1 MKGLMKKAILAL
13 TILGL
18 VAVAVPRPASA
29 AVSFFV
35 GVPGFSLY
43 SGPPVAPVYAPP
55 VYAPPVVYGAPVYY
69 PRPFPFYGGPYWGAR
84 YWGGGWG
91 HGWHGGGHGWHGGW
105 HRHGWH

>member
-18 VAVAVPRPASA
+18 VAVAAPLPASA

-43 SGPPVAPVYAPP
+43 SGPPFVPPVYAPP
-55 VYAPPVVYGAPVYY
+55 VYAPPVFYAPPVYY
-69 PRPFPFYGGPYWGAR
+69 PRPYPVFWGR
-84 YWGGGWG
+84 PYWGGGWG
-91 HGWHGGGHGWHGGW
+91 HGWHRGWY
-105 HRHGWH
+105 RHGWR

>member
-18 VAVAVPRPASA
+18 VAVAAPRPAA

-43 SGPPVAPVYAPP
+43 SGPPFVPPVYAPP
-55 VYAPPVVYGAPVYY
+55 VYAPPVFYAPPVYY
-69 PRPFPFYGGPYWGAR
+69 PRPYPVFWGR
-84 YWGGGWG
+84 PYWGGGWG
-91 HGWHGGGHGWHGGW
+91 HGWHRGWY
-105 HRHGWH
+105 RHGWR